1 MTPPP
6 PRPDSEPAAID
17 FRAVFERSP
26 LPMLLSDDQGICMA
40 ANPAAAEVFNLPADA
55 LRGRRTDELAG
66 RVAVSEIRGVAPHR
80 HLTILATA
88 SRRRGEPRHDGGG
101 RLSARER
108 QILSRVAQGRDGPQ
122 IAKELVVSPATVR
135 THIGNAIRK
144 LDAHSRAHAIAI
156 ALRDGLLDDDL

>member
-6 PRPDSEPAAID
+6 LRPDSELAGID
-17 FRAVFERSP
+17 FGAVFERSP
-26 LPMLLSDDQGICMA
+26 LPMLLADDQGVCVS
-40 ANPAAAEVFNLPADA
+40 ANPAAAEAFGLAADA
-55 LRGRRTDELAG
+55 LPGQRVEELAG
-66 RVAVSEIRGVAPHR
+66 RVATSEVRGIAPHR
-80 HLTILATA
+80 HLIILASA
-88 SRRRGEPRHDGGG
+88 SRRPGEPRHNSGG

-156 ALRDGLLDDDL
+156 ALREGLLDDEP